1 MTSLNYQLH
10 KPALMFQTIQRSLT
24 LVLLLAALAGVATIQ
39 MHAMNALA
47 KSDSNSKKQKDSQKT
62 DSNSNSKKHN
72 ENKAKVGSQSQDNKH
87 KDTKAK
93 TDGALKSN
101 SNSKPDTKAKEKTES
116 DSKAKADDTTDTA
129 SSDTKKDA
137 TSNTDK
143 KPDTKAEISTS
154 STDKKPDTNTA
165 DPIASTS
172 TTDRS
177 SNGQGSLTNEKATDQ
192 PDRVGI
198 HDNAQQTSGEGAN
211 KGGTVTDPTL
221 CDNTDNSDCKTTVKA
236 DCFGKVIQHR
246 AQEHKDNPDEGT
258 LGSHT
263 RDPVPELPGN
273 ETPRQGIGN
282 QDQGHPAAHG
292 AFNSQFD
299 EDDEQNVVEN
309 C

>member
-1 MTSLNYQLH
+1 
-10 KPALMFQTIQRSLT
+10 MFQTIQRSLI
-24 LVLLLAALAGVATIQ
+24 LVLLLTALAGVATIQ

-47 KSDSNSKKQKDSQKT
+47 KSDSQKDNEKST
-62 DSNSNSKKHN
+62 DKDKNAS
-72 ENKAKVGSQSQDNKH
+72 DNKNKED

-93 TDGALKSN
+93 TDG
-101 SNSKPDTKAKEKTES
+101 
-116 DSKAKADDTTDTA
+116 DSKTDTGAKVKTDDTEA
-129 SSDTKKDA
+129 SHAKKDINA
-137 TSNTDK
+137 
-143 KPDTKAEISTS
+143 
-154 STDKKPDTNTA
+154 KPDTNTDEKPDTDEKKIDTNT
-165 DPIASTS
+165 DPSTS
-172 TTDRS
+172 DS
-177 SNGQGSLTNEKATDQ
+177 SSENGQGSLTSEKAKVQ

-198 HDNAQQTSGEGAN
+198 HDNDQQTSGEGAN

-221 CDNTDNSDCKTTVKA
+221 CNNTDNSDCKTTVKA